1 MMYIVEHAQR
11 PSSHAPLSVNTL
23 MHAKYEVLCT
33 KACDLGHHRC
43 LNTLFSSHFC
53 ILLLTSQLTLTKTG
67 FTRQV
72 LMPLSGFL
80 FLRMSAYVY
89 FLKVTHVGYLHVHLL
104 QLCSEAF
111 LRVRRIFVAFQGG
124 GEGVSGR
131 HCTGKAA
138 RSSHFQWCM
147 TRSAREYP
155 IFPQTHWQVSDSCP
169 VCFHTLRRPEADLTI
184 WWFHALSKSGLWEE
198 N

>member
-1 MMYIVEHAQR
+1 MIVEHAQC
-11 PSSHAPLSVNTL
+11 PLSHAPLSVNTL

-33 KACDLGHHRC
+33 KPCDLGHHRC

-104 QLCSEAF
+104 QLC
-111 LRVRRIFVAFQGG
+111 L
-124 GEGVSGR
+124 
-131 HCTGKAA
+131 H
-138 RSSHFQWCM
+138 
-147 TRSAREYP
+147 
-155 IFPQTHWQVSDSCP
+155 
-169 VCFHTLRRPEADLTI
+169 L
-184 WWFHALSKSGLWEE
+184 